1 MKKTT
6 LLFGAFVMLLSI
18 SIKAQTL
25 TPTVLSSS
33 GGFYTDGN
41 TTLSFTVAEMTM
53 VQTFTGGT
61 NFLTQGF
68 QQPELI
74 TVSIAENEVVPGEI
88 TVYPNPT
95 SGAFNI
101 SYNTKNDGEYLVRI
115 YDMVGQL
122 VFAQSYAAGPGLNTI
137 KVDIGQYRQGLYML
151 ELSSTQLNGK
161 KNSSIHKI
169 NLVY

>member
-6 LLFGAFVMLLSI
+6 LFLWAFVMLLSI

-33 GGFYTDGN
+33 GGFYTGGN
-41 TTLSFTVAEMTM
+41 VTLSFTVAEMTM

-68 QQPELI
+68 QQPEQL
-74 TVSIAENEVVPGEI
+74 TTSVAENEVVPEEI

-95 SGAFNI
+95 NGAFNI
-101 SYNTKNDGEYLVRI
+101 SYNAKNDGEYLVRI
-115 YDMVGQL
+115 YDMLGQL
-122 VFAQSYAAGPGLNTI
+122 VFAQSFAARPGLNSI
-137 KVDIGQYRQGLYML
+137 KIDISQYRQGLYML
-151 ELSSTQLNGK
+151 ELSSTQINGK